1 MNVEKLFTAQK
12 KVSREE
18 FMDLAQGGM
27 RELFDLEQYKVLD
40 GSKEDEISHFVYN
53 TETHDCYL
61 IDLRTS
67 YELLAAFYCGGDKAT
82 VKASIE
88 KIASSVE

>member
-1 MNVEKLFTAQK
+1 MDMSKIFTAQR

-18 FMDLAQGGM
+18 FMEMSQAGI
-27 RELFDLEQYKVLD
+27 RELFDLEHYKVLD
-40 GSKEDEISHFVYN
+40 GSTGEEVSHFVYN

-61 IDLRTS
+61 IDLRAS